1 MAWALGI
8 GQLGMGMGNAG
19 NAGKVL
25 WAMRAMCIGPCGQC
39 ALGHAGTGQ
48 CALGHAGIRQFVL
61 CMIGHWLGAGSRVEV
76 WGED

>member
-25 WAMRAMCIGPCGQC
+25 WAMRAMCIGPCGHWAMC
-39 ALGHAGTGQ
+39 IGPCGH
-48 CALGHAGIRQFVL
+48 
-61 CMIGHWLGAGSRVEV
+61 
-76 WGED
+76 